1 MSWGAFGFGQ
11 LDKLATNSSNLFGT
25 GEAVKERERQDAIE
39 DYKTKEREG
48 IIARVEGAKAAGLH
62 PLAALGFQ
70 AGSDAS
76 IPVGGTTLSNQSFA
90 SSPPPAKAS
99 ASDEAYRQAQIRL
112 MSAQASEIEGRV
124 ENANR
129 NLATQPG
136 NPPPMLGPTDPDNM
150 NRTGLKAGIEVVPSK
165 ITAGK
170 GGYQAGTHQGAA
182 TVRIPLGDGHSAR
195 LRVPG
200 NELSQGLEDMDVLK
214 TLITLS
220 MNRKGIQNFITSD
233 IPWAVK
239 GWLSDLTKSN
249 SKIADQLREE
259 RNIKSRP
266 RGGR

>member
-1 MSWGAFGFGQ
+1 MWSAFGMKY
-11 LDKLATNSSNLFGT
+11 LDKLAGNSSTLFGT
-25 GEAVKERERQDAIE
+25 DEKVKERERQDAME

-70 AGSDAS
+70 AGSDAP
-76 IPVGGTTLSNQSFA
+76 IPIGNAHNNPTY
-90 SSPPPAKAS
+90 SSGSSQPKLS
-99 ASDEAYRQAQIRL
+99 ASDQAYRDAQTRL
-112 MSAQASEIEGRV
+112 ANAQATEIETRV
-124 ENANR
+124 ANANR

-136 NPPPMLGPTDPDNM
+136 NPPPMLGVTDSDNLS
-150 NRTGLKAGIEVVPSK
+150 RTGLKAGIEVVPSK

-220 MNRKGIQNFITSD
+220 MNRKGIQNFLTSD

-239 GWLSDLTKSN
+239 GWLSDLTRSN
-249 SKIADQLREE
+249 QKVADEVRER
-259 RNIKSRP
+259 RNMATRP